1 MNEKEKL
8 FKTIRYILIG
18 AVILIISKY
27 ALSFGIALRLYF
39 DNKEVISNITDLSN
53 IDKSPIV
60 HNVTKLDD
68 KQEFENYL
76 SKNNINIVTGDYY
89 SLLIEKYNLIGY
101 TMNDFNRLDVTMRSD
116 IGTMGG
122 QLGQQ
127 YLGYYFRWNESK

>member
-1 MNEKEKL
+1 M
-8 FKTIRYILIG
+8 I
-18 AVILIISKY
+18 
-27 ALSFGIALRLYF
+27 
-39 DNKEVISNITDLSN
+39 
-53 IDKSPIV
+53 
-60 HNVTKLDD
+60 
-68 KQEFENYL
+68 ENYL

-89 SLLIEKYNLIGY
+89 YLLLEKYNIIGY